1 MLLPPPPLTS
11 CWWCHRSRPWVLCS
25 LHNGIVQLW
34 DYRMGTL
41 IDRFDEHD
49 GPVRGVHFHVVQP
62 LFVSGGDDYK
72 IKVWNY
78 KLRRCMFTLLGH
90 LDYIRTVQFHHD
102 NPWIVSASD
111 DQTIRVW
118 NWISRTCI
126 TVLTGHN
133 HYVMS
138 AGFHP
143 KEDLVVSASLDQT
156 VRVWDVSG
164 LKRKSA
170 GPRGGG
176 GPDGPKPDL
185 FGGNDAVVKY
195 VLEGHDRGVNWAS
208 FHPSL
213 PLIVSGADDRQVKLW
228 RMNDTK
234 AWEVDT
240 LRGHVNNVSC
250 ALFHPRQELIISN
263 SEDKSIRV
271 WDMSKRTAIATFR
284 REHDR
289 FWIMAAHPNQ
299 NLLAAGH
306 DSGMIVYKLER
317 ERPAMSV
324 FDGSIYY
331 VKDKDVRSYQL
342 DTGKE
347 AQIVQLRRRDS
358 SAPPPRS
365 LSYNP
370 ADSGVLITSALDGGT
385 YELYAGDRSGSAD
398 GYRGPGLSAVFVAR
412 NRFAVLDKQH
422 QILVKDLRNET
433 SKQIAPPHPTADYL
447 FPATPGCCLIRSEEK
462 MTLFDVQQR
471 KVMGELTTPVVKF
484 AIWSADSSRVALLSK
499 HAIIIANRKLG
510 HVCTVHETIRIKS
523 GAWDASGIFVYTTLN
538 HIKFCLPNGDNGII
552 KTLDHPIYL
561 ASVEKSCVVCLDRD
575 GQIKKIAIDTT
586 EMIFKLKLVERKY
599 PEVISM
605 IRTAKLCGQAII
617 GYLQQKGFPE
627 IALHFVGD
635 DKVKFGLALES
646 SNIDVAMECAIKLD
660 DSSCWT
666 QLAEVALRSGNVEVT
681 EKCYQRT
688 KDFERLSFLYVVTG
702 QTEKLRK
709 MMKIAESRGDVMG
722 QFQNALYLGDVE
734 ERINILEATG
744 QHALAAITA
753 TNHGYDEKA
762 VDLCEQGGFDMN
774 ALLNPD
780 ATLLQPPAPILM
792 MGENWPML
800 EIPGGYG
807 MNPLEAPAS
816 AFDVP
821 EGEEMPD
828 ELEGGW
834 GSDDNDAIDATGSL
848 DALGDPDDGE
858 GGSDDG
864 WDIDGGAIDMSL
876 ATPATAG
883 AEGYYVPP
891 NAGESAGEKWS
902 KTSSLVAEHVA
913 GGSFESAM
921 QLLKEQLG
929 ITNYAPLKEG
939 FLSTYSAARAVLP
952 TLPSLAPYAI
962 PLANQSG
969 RPMLCMSMANC
980 KQRLKKGFEFFLK
993 GKFSD
998 CMKTFRSILQTIPLV
1013 VVDTRQEVAEVKT
1026 LIDTCREYILATRLQ
1041 IDSKSQEPD
1050 RKAEMAALCAHTK
1063 LQPPHLSLAL
1073 TVAMKALHSI
1083 NNHQDAGAIARRLLE
1098 MNPQPKVAQQAKQVL
1113 QVSDRNPRN
1122 ESKLDYDARNPFV
1135 ICGVE
1140 LKPIF
1145 KGNPMAKCAMCGSS
1159 FKPAHQDGACPT
1171 CELATIGLEGS
1182 GLNCVRL

>member
-1 MLLPPPPLTS
+1 
-11 CWWCHRSRPWVLCS
+11 
-25 LHNGIVQLW
+25 
-34 DYRMGTL
+34 
-41 IDRFDEHD
+41 
-49 GPVRGVHFHVVQP
+49 
-62 LFVSGGDDYK
+62 
-72 IKVWNY
+72 
-78 KLRRCMFTLLGH
+78 MFTLLGH
-90 LDYIRTVQFHHD
+90 LDYIRTVHFHSD

-138 AGFHP
+138 AAFHP

-164 LKRKSA
+164 LKRKSS
-170 GPRGGG
+170 GPRYPGGGGGG
-176 GPDGPKPDL
+176 GPGGEPKPDL

-195 VLEGHDRGVNWAS
+195 VLEGHDRGVNWAA

-250 ALFHPRQELIISN
+250 VLFHPRQELIISN

-289 FWIMAAHPNQ
+289 FWIMTAHPTQ

-324 FDGSIYY
+324 FDGVIYY
-331 VKDKDVRSYQL
+331 VKDKDVRSFQL
-342 DTGKE
+342 DSGKE
-347 AQIVQLRRRDS
+347 AQLVQLRRRDT

-370 ADSGVLITSALDGGT
+370 ADSGVLITSAIDGGT
-385 YELYAGDRSGSAD
+385 YELYAGDKSGSAD

-447 FPATPGCCLIRSEEK
+447 FTATPGCCLIRSEEK
-462 MTLFDVQQR
+462 ITLFDVQQR
-471 KVMGELTTPVVKF
+471 KVMGELTTPLVKF
-484 AIWSADSSRVALLSK
+484 AIWSSDSSRVALLSK
-499 HAIIIANRKLG
+499 HAIIIANRKLD

-523 GAWDASGIFVYTTLN
+523 GAWDSSGIFVYTTLN

-552 KTLDHPIYL
+552 KTLEHPIYL
-561 ASVEKSCVVCLDRD
+561 ASVEKNAVVCLDRD
-575 GQIKKIAIDTT
+575 GQVKKIPIDTT

-646 SNIDVAMECAIKLD
+646 SNIDIAMECAIKLD
-660 DSSCWT
+660 DASCWT
-666 QLAEVALRSGNVEVT
+666 QLAEVALRSGNIEVT

-688 KDFERLSFLYVVTG
+688 KNFERLSFLYLITG
-702 QTEKLRK
+702 QTDKLRK
-709 MMKIAESRGDVMG
+709 MLKIAESRGDTMG
-722 QFQNALYLGDVE
+722 QFQNALYLGDVQ
-734 ERINILEATG
+734 ERVSILEAAG

-753 TNHGYDEKA
+753 TNHGLDEKA
-762 VDLCEQGGFDMN
+762 VELCEQGGFDMD
-774 ALLNPD
+774 AMLYPD
-780 ATLLQPPAPILM
+780 AVLMQPPAPILG
-792 MGENWPML
+792 MGESWPML
-800 EIPGGYG
+800 EVSGGYG
-807 MNPLEAPAS
+807 LNPLEAPAS

-828 ELEGGW
+828 DLEGDW
-834 GSDDNDAIDATGSL
+834 
-848 DALGDPDDGE
+848 DDGGDGPGEIAIEDPFGDGGGAE
-858 GGSDDG
+858 GEEEEAGSDDG
-864 WDIDGGAIDMSL
+864 WDLEGGDIDMSM
-876 ATPATAG
+876 ATPADG
-883 AEGYYVPP
+883 GGGEGYYVPP
-891 NAGESAGEKWS
+891 SSGESAGEKWAKS
-902 KTSSLVAEHVA
+902 SSLVAEHVA

-929 ITNYAPLKEG
+929 ITNCAPLKEG

-952 TLPSLAPYAI
+952 TLPSLSPYSI
-962 PLANQSG
+962 PLSNASG
-969 RPMLCMSMANC
+969 QPMLCISMTNC
-980 KQRLKKGFEFFLK
+980 KARLKKGYEFFQK
-993 GKFSD
+993 GKFAD
-998 CMKTFRSILQTIPLV
+998 CMKTFRAILQNIPLV

-1026 LIDTCREYILATRLQ
+1026 LIDTCREYITATRLQ
-1041 IDSKSQEPD
+1041 IDAKAQEPS

-1063 LQPPHLSLAL
+1063 LQAPHLSLAL
-1073 TVAMKALHSI
+1073 TVAMKALHGIS
-1083 NNHQDAGAIARRLLE
+1083 NNQDAGALARKLLE
-1098 MNPQPKVAQQAKQVL
+1098 MNPQPKTAQQARQVL

-1122 ESKLDYDARNPFV
+1122 EVKLDYDARNPFV
-1135 ICGVE
+1135 ICAID

-1145 KGNPMAKCAMCGSS
+1145 KGNPTVKCSMCGSS
-1159 FKPAHQDGACPT
+1159 FKPSHKGEMCPT
-1171 CELATIGLEGS
+1171 CDLATIGLEGS
-1182 GLNCVRL
+1182 GINCVRL